1 MECLSSGTVLK
12 VGVSIRAA
20 YTGIAALTLGIELI
34 IGDQCPLQRPLL
46 APVHAP
52 LVKPGTKA
60 VNDLNRQCNT
70 LDAFLKACTGLEGSS
85 DLLLETRIW

>member
-12 VGVSIRAA
+12 VGDSIRAA
-20 YTGIAALTLGIELI
+20 YTGVAALTLGIELI
-34 IGDQCPLQRPLL
+34 PGDRCPLRRPLL

-60 VNDLNRQCNT
+60 VNNLNRQRNA
-70 LDAFLKACTGLEGSS
+70 LDTFLKACIGLEGSS
-85 DLLLETRIW
+85 DLLLEARIL